1 MTTPRR
7 RNLNSEVRKIL
18 QEPWTVQRSRGAP
31 RAEDLGLD
39 NEGRTINAAVLYA
52 DLDESTRMAETQQ
65 PEFAGRMYKT
75 YLVCA
80 ARVIRSEQGNIT
92 AYDGDRIMA
101 VYTGRRMV
109 ERAVRSALKLNYVVQ
124 EIVNPAVQE
133 LTAGTRFA
141 MRQSIGVDVSELL
154 VAKTGIRTAND
165 LVWVGRAA
173 NYSAKL
179 SSRRA
184 PATHITSEVYEQ
196 LPDELKRDDNGR
208 QMWTPETAA
217 EIGHRRVYSSS
228 WWCRF

>member
-1 MTTPRR
+1 MARR
-7 RNLNSEVRKIL
+7 MNLNSEIRKIL

-31 RAEDLGLD
+31 RPEDLGLD
-39 NEGRTINAAVLYA
+39 NEGKIINATVLYA
-52 DLDESTRMAETQQ
+52 DLDESTRMVETQE

-80 ARVIRSEQGNIT
+80 ARMIRSEQGNIT

-101 VYTGRRMV
+101 VYTGRRTA

-124 EIVNPAVQE
+124 ELINPAVQE
-133 LTAGTRFA
+133 MTSGTRFA
-141 MRQSIGVDVSELL
+141 MRQSVGVDSSELL

-173 NYSAKL
+173 NYAAKL

-184 PATHITSEVYEQ
+184 PATHITPEVHDQ
-196 LPDELKRDDNGR
+196 LPAKLKTDNNRR
-208 QMWTPETAA
+208 QIWTAETAA
-217 EIGHRRVYSSS
+217 EIGNRRVYSSS
-228 WWCRF
+228 CYCRP

>member
-1 MTTPRR
+1 MARR
-7 RNLNSEVRKIL
+7 MNLNSEIRKIL

-31 RAEDLGLD
+31 RPEDLGLD
-39 NEGRTINAAVLYA
+39 NEGKIINATVLYA
-52 DLDESTRMAETQQ
+52 DLDESTRMVETQE

-80 ARVIRSEQGNIT
+80 ARIIRSEQGNIT

-101 VYTGRRMV
+101 VYTGRRTA

-124 EIVNPAVQE
+124 ELINPAVQE
-133 LTAGTRFA
+133 LTSGTRFA
-141 MRQSIGVDVSELL
+141 MRQSVGVDSSELL

-173 NYSAKL
+173 NYAAKL

-184 PATHITSEVYEQ
+184 PATHITPEMHDQ
-196 LPDELKRDDNGR
+196 LPAELKTDNNRR
-208 QMWTPETAA
+208 QIWTAETAA
-217 EIGHRRVYSSS
+217 EIGNRRVYSSS
-228 WWCRF
+228 WHCRP